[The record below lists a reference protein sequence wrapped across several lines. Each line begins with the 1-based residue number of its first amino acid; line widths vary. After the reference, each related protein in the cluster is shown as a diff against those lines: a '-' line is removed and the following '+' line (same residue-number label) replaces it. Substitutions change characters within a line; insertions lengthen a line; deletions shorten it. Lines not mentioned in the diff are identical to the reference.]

1 MRVLIIDDDPDI
13 SNLLKHFL
21 GGKGRE
27 VLVASNGIQGMESF
41 KKHQPDLV
49 ILDVMMPNG
58 PDGWSVLQ
66 KMRDQSPEIPIIML
80 TGKDTK
86 TDTARGLL
94 AGADDYI
101 VKPFDLGELEAR
113 IAAVVRRT
121 QKRSAPAIY
130 STDRI
135 MIDDKLKQVQVH
147 GQTISLS
154 PKEFAVLKLLAS
166 QPGQVFSDQEIISE
180 VWRNKPLI
188 TSGDV
193 AKYIYLLRK
202 KLECDPETPNLILT
216 VRGFGYKLAA

>member
-1 MRVLIIDDDPDI
+1 MKVLVIDDDPDI

-27 VLVASNGIQGMESF
+27 VLVASDGAHGMESF
-41 KKHQPDLV
+41 RKHQPDLV

-58 PDGWSVLQ
+58 PDGWFVLQ
-66 KMRDQSPEIPIIML
+66 KMRDQSPETPIIML
-80 TGKDTK
+80 TGKDAK

-113 IAAVVRRT
+113 IAAVLRRT
-121 QKRSAPAIY
+121 KKRSAPAIY
-130 STDRI
+130 STDQI
-135 MIDDKLKQVQVH
+135 TIDDKLKQVQVR
-147 GQTISLS
+147 GQSINLS
-154 PKEFAVLKLLAS
+154 PKEFAIIKLLAS
-166 QPGQVFSDQEIISE
+166 NPGQVFSDEEIIAE
-180 VWRNKPLI
+180 VWQNKPLI

-202 KLECDPETPNLILT
+202 KLEDDPENAHLIVT
-216 VRGFGYKLAA
+216 VRGFGYKLAV